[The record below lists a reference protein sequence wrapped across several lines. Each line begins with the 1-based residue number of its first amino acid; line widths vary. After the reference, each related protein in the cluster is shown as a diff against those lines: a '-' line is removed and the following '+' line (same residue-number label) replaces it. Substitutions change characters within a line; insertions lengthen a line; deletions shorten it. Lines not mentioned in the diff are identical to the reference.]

1 MLLPILTVLLTA
13 QPQSSCEAMLGRPIA
28 ALHFQTAIEGLPK
41 VEPRGDYE
49 TTASYEARMEAVA
62 RQSGSRAI
70 LVARDHN
77 KEGLSFDP
85 DSGRLKIYPS
95 VFGHGRL
102 NFGQILGIGMG
113 RGKSD
118 SFSSALGFELG
129 SEVVET
135 TTYQTTNGFGAVV
148 NVQKRVEQTEAL
160 FEAPGRRGQLPFLDT
175 KAFVPLAD
183 LEVDAATARSII
195 DDGSVAF
202 QVQPRGPFVSEGVVP
217 GRPTFRHPI
226 EIERHV
232 TVLHGDIQCAFL
244 LDGLNHVVLAKSV
257 R

>member
-1 MLLPILTVLLTA
+1 MLLSMLTALLTA
-13 QPQSSCEAMLGRPIA
+13 QPQSNCESMLGRPIS
-28 ALHFQTAIEGLPK
+28 ALDFQTAIKELPQ
-41 VEPRGDYE
+41 VQPRGDYE
-49 TTASYEARMEAVA
+49 TTASFEARMETAA
-62 RQSGSRAI
+62 RQTGSHAM

-118 SFSSALGFELG
+118 SFSSALGFEL
-129 SEVVET
+129 SSKIVET

-148 NVQKRVEQTEAL
+148 NVQKRVELTEAL
-160 FEAPGRRGQLPFLDT
+160 FEAPGRRGQSPFFDT

-195 DDGSVAF
+195 EDGSVAF
-202 QVQPRGPFVSEGVVP
+202 QVQPRGPFVSEGILP

-244 LDGLNHVVLAKSV
+244 LDGSNHVVLARSV